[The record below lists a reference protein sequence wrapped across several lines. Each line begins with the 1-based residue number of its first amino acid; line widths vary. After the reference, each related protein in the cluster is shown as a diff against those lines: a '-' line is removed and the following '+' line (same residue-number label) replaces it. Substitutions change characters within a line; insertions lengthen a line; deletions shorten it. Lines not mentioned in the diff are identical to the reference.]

1 MDDGLSVMNAN
12 ISLVLSLSILVAAG
26 WIPDADAQVPPQSA
40 CRNAAAP
47 RTAIYFVNG
56 VTTTLDEARLN
67 AGKLELEF
75 VSKLPTMAPS
85 VQAMC
90 HLFFLNINP
99 TSGAVKD
106 FLEAGQ
112 QRLGLTS
119 TAFWQGLEGVGL
131 ATSGVIAQA
140 LQRPIGSADQIDQAT
155 ITRHAIAYRE
165 QIASPSC
172 RRVLVVPHSQ
182 GNLYSNASYGSVFGQ
197 APSPPTGALKIV
209 GVATPADVVQGNG
222 LYRTSSTDMLINGIR
237 LVLPGTLPANTNWGI
252 SAMLLS
258 PTYSGGHSFIGYLTA
273 EPSRTQILTDME
285 SSLIALDSVNPC

>member
-1 MDDGLSVMNAN
+1 MW
-12 ISLVLSLSILVAAG
+12 LVLSVSVFTGAG
-26 WIPDADAQVPPQSA
+26 WLPEAAAQVSSQSA
-40 CRNAAAP
+40 CQNAMAP

-67 AGKLELEF
+67 GGKLELEF
-75 VSKLPTMAPS
+75 LNMLPTMAPS

-119 TAFWQGLEGVGL
+119 AAFWSGLEGLGL

-140 LQRPIGSADQIDQAT
+140 LQRPITMADQIDQAT
-155 ITRHAIAYRE
+155 IARHATAYRE

-172 RRVLVVPHSQ
+172 RRVLIVPHSQ
-182 GNLYSNASYGSVFGQ
+182 GNLYSNASFDHVFGRV
-197 APSPPTGALKIV
+197 PNLPEGTLKIV
-209 GVATPADVVQGNG
+209 GVATPADAVQGNG

-273 EPSRTQILTDME
+273 EPSRTQILTDIGA
-285 SSLIALDSVNPC
+285 SLVALATVNPC